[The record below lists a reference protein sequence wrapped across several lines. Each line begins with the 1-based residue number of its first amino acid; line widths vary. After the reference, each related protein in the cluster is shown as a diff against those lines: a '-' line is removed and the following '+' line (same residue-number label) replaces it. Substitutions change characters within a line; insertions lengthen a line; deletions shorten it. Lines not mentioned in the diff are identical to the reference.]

1 MAFAKKTWKDRISE
15 YPTRRRLKKEDGTD
29 EIVTVSREEGAIS
42 QEGDAFSAE
51 NMNNLEDRIDSEFA
65 ALNESLEEKV
75 NSPTSINVLASWNAN
90 TYTTITLSDN
100 ISNYSFIII
109 GLRNNSSNVVFNS
122 TTIPSDVFKNVSYSQ
137 GCRAYIAGNDIQATA
152 HYLSDNSITAGGN
165 ALSSSYSGVIFG
177 VK

>member
-1 MAFAKKTWKDRISE
+1 MEYLKTNYVDDKLDTSKNQLRKYNMI
-15 YPTRRRLKKEDGTD
+15 TNDDGTVSFVD
-29 EIVTVSREEGAIS
+29 VTTYTTQGTSFGAKDIN
-42 QEGDAFSAE
+42 DTNSAI
-51 NMNNLEDRIDSEFA
+51 NQ
-65 ALNESLEEKV
+65 LNESLEQKV
-75 NSPTSINVLASWNAN
+75 NSPTSINVLANWNAN
-90 TYTTITLSDN
+90 TDTTITLSDN

-122 TTIPSDVFKNVSYSQ
+122 TTIPADVFKNVSYSQ

-152 HYLSDNSITAGGN
+152 RYLSDNSITAGGN